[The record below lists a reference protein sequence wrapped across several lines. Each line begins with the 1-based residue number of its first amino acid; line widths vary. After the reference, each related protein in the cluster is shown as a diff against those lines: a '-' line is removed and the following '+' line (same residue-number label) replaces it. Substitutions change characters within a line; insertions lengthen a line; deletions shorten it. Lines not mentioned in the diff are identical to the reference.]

1 MIEYTQ
7 EMMDY
12 IKSKDSK
19 LGVFM
24 DKYGFIEIGI
34 DGDVFSSIISSIISQ
49 MLSNKVADILQAR
62 FEKLIGDITPQNIL
76 RINDDEI
83 RKCGISYSKI
93 NYIKGF
99 ARMVLNDEIDLNSIY
114 QMSDEDVIKFL
125 TKIKGVGRWTAEM
138 IATFSLGRLNIFS
151 FDDVALRAGIMK
163 VHPEFKTLSKIRFE
177 RLKRLYS
184 PYCTVAAIYYYHV
197 NDFEK

>member
-7 EMMDY
+7 DMMDY
-12 IKSKDSK
+12 IKSRDSK
-19 LGVFM
+19 LGVFI

-34 DGDVFSSIISSIISQ
+34 EGDVFSSIVYSIISQ

-62 FEKLIGDITPQNIL
+62 FEKLIGDITPQNVL
-76 RINDDEI
+76 RISDDEI
-83 RKCGISYSKI
+83 RKCGIAYSKI

-125 TKIKGVGRWTAEM
+125 TKIKGVGKWTAEM

-151 FDDVALRAGIMK
+151 FDDVALKAGIMK
-163 VHPEFKTLSKIRFE
+163 VHPEFKTLSKKRFE

-184 PYCTVAAIYYYHV
+184 PYCTIAAIYYYHI

>member
-1 MIEYTQ
+1 
-7 EMMDY
+7 
-12 IKSKDSK
+12 
-19 LGVFM
+19 
-24 DKYGFIEIGI
+24 
-34 DGDVFSSIISSIISQ
+34 
-49 MLSNKVADILQAR
+49 MLSNKVADIIQTR
-62 FEKLIGDITPQNIL
+62 FEKLLGDVTPQNVL
-76 RINDDEI
+76 RIDDDEI

-99 ARMVLNDEIDLNSIY
+99 ARMVLNGEIDLASIY
-114 QMSDEDVIKFL
+114 DMSDEEIIKYL
-125 TKIKGVGRWTAEM
+125 TKIKGVGKWTAEM

-163 VHPEFKTLSKIRFE
+163 VHTEFKSLSKTRFE
-177 RLKRLYS
+177 RLKKLYS

>member
-34 DGDVFSSIISSIISQ
+34 DGDVFSSIVSSIISQ
-49 MLSNKVADILQAR
+49 MLSNKVADIIQTR
-62 FEKLIGDITPQNIL
+62 FEKLLGDVTPQNVL
-76 RINDDEI
+76 RIDDDEI

-99 ARMVLNDEIDLNSIY
+99 ARMVLNGEIDLASIY
-114 QMSDEDVIKFL
+114 DMSDEEIIKYL
-125 TKIKGVGRWTAEM
+125 TKIKGVGKWTAEM

-163 VHPEFKTLSKIRFE
+163 VHTEFKSLSKTRFE
-177 RLKRLYS
+177 RLKKLYS